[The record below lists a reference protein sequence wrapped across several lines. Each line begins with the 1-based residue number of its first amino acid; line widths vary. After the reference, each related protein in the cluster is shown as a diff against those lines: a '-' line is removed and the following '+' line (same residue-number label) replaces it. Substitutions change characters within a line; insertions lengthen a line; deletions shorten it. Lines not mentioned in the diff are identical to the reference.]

1 MTPTAIFTSDWHLRL
16 DTPKCRIDNFLKA
29 QAIAVEFINQI
40 QLKYN
45 IPILNAADILDK
57 WNCPLE
63 LITWCNDNLPSNIIT
78 TIGQHE
84 IPSHNLKL
92 LKKSGIRTLE
102 SSNSIKLL
110 KEKEVLKLET
120 KELIT
125 FIHSFPYGTELK
137 PLDENKYKIYNKKH
151 KIIRHI
157 ALIHHFTYIGKTWPG
172 NQAPHAEQLLKK
184 LTGYDTILCGDNHQS
199 FVIEKNGRL
208 LVNPGSLMRIKADQE
223 EHKPRVY
230 LWDSTNNKVEP
241 IYLPIEENVI
251 SREHIEKNKKIE
263 LLSNKFV
270 DCLKED
276 IDMEHNFIDNI
287 KIFLSKKKVHKK
299 VENIIWESI
308 ENNA

>member
-1 MTPTAIFTSDWHLRL
+1 MIPTAILTSDWHLRL
-16 DTPKCRIDNFLKA
+16 DTPKCRTDDFLKA
-29 QAIAVEFINQI
+29 RNTKVDFIKQI
-40 QLKYN
+40 QLKYD
-45 IPILNAADILDK
+45 IPILNAADLLDK

-110 KEKEVLKLET
+110 KEKEVLKLVT
-120 KELIT
+120 KEVIT

-137 PLDENKYKIYNKKH
+137 PLDENKYKTYNKYF

-172 NQAPHAEQLLKK
+172 NQAPQAEQLLKK
-184 LTGYDTILCGDNHQS
+184 LTGYDVILCGDNHKS
-199 FVIEKNGRL
+199 FMVENNRRL
-208 LVNPGSLMRIKADQE
+208 LINPGSIFRLKADQE
-223 EHKPRVY
+223 NFKPRIY
-230 LWDSTNNKVEP
+230 LLDIINNIVEP
-241 IYLPIEENVI
+241 IYLPIEKNVI

-276 IDMEHNFIDNI
+276 INIEHNFVDNI
-287 KIFLSKKKVHKK
+287 KIFLSKKKIHKK

-308 ENNA
+308 EN